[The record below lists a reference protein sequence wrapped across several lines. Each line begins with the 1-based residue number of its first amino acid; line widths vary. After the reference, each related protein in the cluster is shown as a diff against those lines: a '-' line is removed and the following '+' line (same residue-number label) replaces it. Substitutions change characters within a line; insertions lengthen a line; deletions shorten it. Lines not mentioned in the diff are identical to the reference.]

1 MSKSDNV
8 ISLPEKMQFLF
19 EPKRYKILRGGRGS
33 GKSQSVARAL
43 LILGAQNKL
52 RILCAREVQN
62 SIKQSVH
69 KLLSD
74 MILEMGLESF
84 YEILQTEIRG
94 INGTEFS
101 FSGLATHTIDS
112 IKSFEGC
119 DIVWCEEAQKISK
132 KSWVTLIPTI
142 RKDGSEIWVT
152 YNPELETDE
161 THQRFTIDPPKDCI
175 NVLVNWSDNPWFPK
189 VLETER
195 LDCMTKYPK
204 DYDNIWEGK
213 CKPAVE
219 GAIYYD
225 EMVAIENTKR
235 VRNVPYDPALKVH
248 VIFDLGWNDSMSL
261 ILVQCSISELR
272 VIEYIEDSQ
281 KTLSHYSAMLKQ
293 KMYNWGGLWLPHDG
307 RHKSYQTGKSAEQI
321 MTGYG
326 WNVKI
331 TPSIGMEDGIRLT
344 RMVIPRIYFDQDKT
358 KRLIE
363 CVKRYRRGI
372 NQQTMEPGDPVH
384 DEYSHGADC
393 LRYLC
398 INADSLT
405 NEEYGNIRIIE
416 AHAPREDDGLY
427 F

>member
-1 MSKSDNV
+1 MTNNESV
-8 ISLPEKMQFLF
+8 IQLPDKMQFLF
-19 EPKRYKILRGGRGS
+19 SPKRYKILRGGRGS

-43 LILGAQNKL
+43 LILGAQSKL

-84 YEILQTEIRG
+84 YHILQTEIRG
-94 INGTEFS
+94 ANGTEFS

-119 DIVWCEEAQKISK
+119 DIVWCEEAQKISA

-161 THQRFTIDPPKDCI
+161 THVRFTINPPEDCV
-175 NVLVNWSDNPWFPK
+175 NVLVNWSDNPWFPS
-189 VLETER
+189 VLEKER
-195 LDCMTKYPK
+195 LECKAKYPK

-225 EMVAIENTKR
+225 EMVAIENSKR
-235 VRNVPYDPALKVH
+235 LCNVPYDPSLKVH

-261 ILVQCSISELR
+261 ILVQVHISEIR
-272 VIEYIEDSQ
+272 IIEYIEDSQ
-281 KTLSHYSAMLKQ
+281 KTLSHYSSMLKN
-293 KMYNWGGLWLPHDG
+293 KMYNWGSLWLPHDG

-321 MTGYG
+321 MGGYG

-331 TPSIGMEDGIRLT
+331 TPSTSIEEGIRVT
-344 RMVIPRIYFDQDKT
+344 RMVLPRIYFDSTKT

-363 CVKRYRRGI
+363 CIKRYRRSI
-372 NQQTMEPGDPVH
+372 NNATNEPGEPVH
-384 DEYSHGADC
+384 DEFSHGADC
-393 LRYLC
+393 LRYLAL
-398 INADSLT
+398 NADSLT
-405 NEEYGNIRIIE
+405 NEDYGNIRIIE
-416 AHAPREDDGLY
+416 SSQPREDDGLY